1 MGIFMGQTVR
11 FREGSQPLTVHP
23 PLGWNDP
30 PTKKGTPEAPFG
42 LYSKKKAELFLKEF
56 GFFVKKTP
64 GFPSFYSEIMTLFF
78 IKCLEKQI

>member
-56 GFFVKKTP
+56 GFFVKKHLV
-64 GFPSFYSEIMTLFF
+64 FRHF
-78 IKCLEKQI
+78 IAKL